1 VKRLYWP
8 IVTLCGFTLLAAAG
22 WALRNT
28 SHGEAAAQSR
38 SVPAATAV
46 PVTAGTAAARDMPV
60 YVRGLGSVQA
70 FNNVTVKSRV
80 DGAIVKVDFTEGQEV
95 KTGDI
100 LFEIDPRPYQA
111 ALAQAQANLARDE
124 AQLNNAQRNVGRDK
138 PLVSKEYL
146 SHQQF
151 DADSTSASAMQATV
165 AADKA
170 AVEAAQLN
178 LDYADIRSP
187 IDGRTGARQVDI
199 GNLVTSANGATLV
212 TITQLKP
219 IFVSF
224 TAPQEQF
231 DAIRQAQAKAPS
243 GQGIPAEAWSQGEQ
257 REIATGQLTLIDNQI
272 DQTTGTVHL
281 KAQFGNSDEAL
292 WPGEFVDMRL
302 VVDTLKNAVT
312 VPARTVQAGPNGSY
326 LFIIKSDDTVA
337 RRIVT
342 VAETEN
348 NVSAISKGLA
358 AGEQVVVDGQYRLDQ
373 GSKVSVLPPQSQPAP
388 ADNG

>member
-1 VKRLYWP
+1 MKGRYGA
-8 IVTLCGFTLLAAAG
+8 IVGFCSLVVVVGAG
-22 WALRNT
+22 WAFHDARHGQAEAQT
-28 SHGEAAAQSR
+28 SDAA
-38 SVPAATAV
+38 PPAV
-46 PVTAGTAAARDMPV
+46 PVTAAIATAKDMPV

-70 FNNVTVKSRV
+70 YNNVTVKSRV

-95 KTGDI
+95 KAGDI

-111 ALAQAQANLARDE
+111 ALAQAQANLARDQ
-124 AQLNNAQRNVGRDK
+124 AQLANAERNVGRDQ
-138 PLVSKEYL
+138 PLVGKGFI

-151 DADSTSASAMQATV
+151 DSDSTSAMALAATV

-170 AVEAAQLN
+170 AIEAAQLN

-199 GNLVTSANGATLV
+199 GNLVTAANGAALV

-224 TAPQEQF
+224 TAPQNQF
-231 DAIRQAQAKAPS
+231 DMIRQAQIKGPVV
-243 GQGIPAEAWSQGEQ
+243 AEAWSEGEQ
-257 REIATGQLTLIDNQI
+257 REIATGKLTLIDNQI
-272 DQTTGTVHL
+272 DQTTGTIHL
-281 KAQFGNSDEAL
+281 KAEFANPDEAL

-312 VPARTVQAGPNGSY
+312 VPAQTVQAGPNGSY
-326 LFIIKSDDTVA
+326 LFVIKPDNTVE
-337 RRIVT
+337 RRIVQ

-348 NVSAISKGLA
+348 NLSVIAKGLA
-358 AGEQVVVDGQYRLDQ
+358 AGEKVVVDGQYRLDQ

-388 ADNG
+388 AGNG